1 MAYWLTVIPIVF
13 SVILLM
19 NVLVG
24 YYLLKI
30 RDKSYWVAS
39 TVMSFV
45 CTVIF
50 VSIL

>member
-1 MAYWLTVIPIVF
+1 MVYWLTVIPIMFLV
-13 SVILLM
+13 VLLM
-19 NVLVG
+19 NVVIG
-24 YYLLKI
+24 YYFLKV

-45 CTVIF
+45 GTIIF